1 MRLADFIESNCEPI
15 LAEWVAFASTSGPAG
30 EAMDRAALRDHALE
44 MLKVFVKDLR
54 TPQSDAE
61 QTEKSK
67 GNADSAPDA
76 PDTAAEVHG
85 AGRAESGF
93 TLGEMVSEYRALRAS
108 VIRLWTK
115 ATGSLTGP
123 DLEDLMRFNEAIDQ
137 ALAES
142 VTRYTLDLDRSQ
154 EMFVAILGH
163 DLRSP
168 LSAVTMASQFML
180 ETGELKEPHLT
191 LTTRIVRAARRM
203 NQMVGD
209 LLDFTRS
216 RLGPGIPIVR
226 ARIDMAKVASD
237 AVDEMAAAHP
247 DSVLAFRASGDL
259 WGEWDAARI
268 SQLLANLLGNAVQ
281 HGAAKSTISVT
292 ANGEAKEVVLRVH
305 NRGPVIPV
313 SDLHGLFSPLKR
325 LKSGVAT
332 APDSNSLG
340 LGLYIA
346 ERIVSAHG
354 GSIDVSSSEDA
365 GTVFTVHLPR

>member
-1 MRLADFIESNCEPI
+1 MRLADFIESNYEPI

-30 EAMDRAALRDHALE
+30 EAMDRTALRDHALE

-54 TPQSDAE
+54 TPQTDAE

-67 GNADSAPDA
+67 GNAGSAPNA
-76 PDTAAEVHG
+76 PDTAAQVHG

-115 ATGSLTGP
+115 ATGGLTGT

-137 ALAES
+137 SLAES
-142 VTRYTLDLDRSQ
+142 VTRYTVDLDRSK

-191 LTTRIVRAARRM
+191 LTTRIVRSAKRM

-216 RLGPGIPIVR
+216 RLGSGIPIVR
-226 ARIDMAKVASD
+226 ARVDMAKVASD

-259 WGEWDAARI
+259 WGAWDAARI
-268 SQLLANLLGNAVQ
+268 SQLLANLLGN
-281 HGAAKSTISVT
+281 GATWRTEVDDQRDREWR
-292 ANGEAKEVVLRVH
+292 GEGSRPASAQSWTRDPGVGPPWALQPTQASQVRRGHCPRV
-305 NRGPVIPV
+305 
-313 SDLHGLFSPLKR
+313 
-325 LKSGVAT
+325 
-332 APDSNSLG
+332 
-340 LGLYIA
+340 
-346 ERIVSAHG
+346 E
-354 GSIDVSSSEDA
+354 
-365 GTVFTVHLPR
+365 